1 MGLGA
6 PPGGRQGGR
15 RTGRNLLIEQLLD
28 QLVKLVPLAA
38 HMHAATAGR
47 LPDLQLRIEEII
59 GSPVVCDG
67 GISGY
72 FAYHRT
78 HSSAAGREMLVPVV
92 IAAGGDADL
101 VLGHLVDKPVF
112 VGNSP

>member
-38 HMHAATAGR
+38 HMHAAT
-47 LPDLQLRIEEII
+47 
-59 GSPVVCDG
+59 
-67 GISGY
+67 
-72 FAYHRT
+72 
-78 HSSAAGREMLVPVV
+78 
-92 IAAGGDADL
+92 
-101 VLGHLVDKPVF
+101 HLVVLVIHLLSKNRDRIGLPKMLLVAPR
-112 VGNSP
+112 GKLIRSPATAALGTTWGPHVMHATEPHA